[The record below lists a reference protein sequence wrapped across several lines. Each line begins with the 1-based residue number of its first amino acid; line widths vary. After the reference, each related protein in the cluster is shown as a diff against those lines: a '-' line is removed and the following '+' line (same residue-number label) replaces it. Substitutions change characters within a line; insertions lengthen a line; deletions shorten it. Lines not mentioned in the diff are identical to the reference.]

1 MRVAFV
7 SVSVPGH
14 AYPMSTLAR
23 RLMARG
29 HDVVFIS
36 LPDAEPLVRSS
47 RLPFVLYC
55 EKEYPIGST
64 RQILNRLSK
73 LKGQEAL
80 AFTSRTLA
88 DTLGAAFKDLAQTLC
103 KTRT

>member
-1 MRVAFV
+1 MPKSASQTHRERQAMRVAFV

-23 RLMARG
+23 RLVARG

-36 LPDAEPLVRSS
+36 VPDAEPLVPSTP
-47 RLPFVLYC
+47 LPFVPYC

-64 RQILNRLSK
+64 PQILNQLSK
-73 LKGQEAL
+73 LEGQKGL
-80 AFTSRTLA
+80 AITTRAVGYTLYN
-88 DTLGAAFKDLAQTLC
+88 
-103 KTRT
+103 